1 MSVKTKNHLLP
12 SIEGYIGRA
21 WGAVTAH
28 LANGQKIKPVAPGG
42 PLGRFW
48 ALRGCSGEVASSD
61 AASKT
66 QLKSAALPEAPT
78 EI

>member
-1 MSVKTKNHLLP
+1 MKALP
-12 SIEGYIGRA
+12 PNSTHEDEWGWTRFFTISMAGGR
-21 WGAVTAH
+21 GA
-28 LANGQKIKPVAPGG
+28 GE
-42 PLGRFW
+42 
-48 ALRGCSGEVASSD
+48 GCSGEVASSD